1 MKSKGCMCKVHGNEL
16 NKTYLGIKPE
26 IFVVAVRS
34 DGVMAYAGLYI
45 THELVS
51 ARVEAACSDP
61 GSCSFTPQDPL
72 QERI

>member
-1 MKSKGCMCKVHGNEL
+1 MRGNEL
-16 NKTYLGIKPE
+16 NKTYLGIEPE
-26 IFVVAVRS
+26 VFVVAVGS

-45 THELVS
+45 THTLVS

-72 QERI
+72 QKRI